1 MCRRCSDGGFGLGD
15 VPRWQGVPSESLAQF
30 FGPTVTSPSDVVTLL
45 RALLRYPSSL
55 GKELWVKTL
64 SSLWIDDDGVFW
76 RRDPREGVILESSC
90 RSGVVSSVAIGL
102 A

>member
-1 MCRRCSDGGFGLGD
+1 R
-15 VPRWQGVPSESLAQF
+15 VPSESLAQF
-30 FGPTVTSPSDVVTLL
+30 FGPIVTSSSGVVTLL

-64 SSLWIDDDGVFW
+64 SSLWMDDSGVFW